1 MRNAEIALHFD
12 ELADL
17 YELDGAI
24 SYRVLAYRNAAKSIR
39 EADASIEEMTRSGRV
54 TELAGIGKTIA
65 EKLSV
70 LFDTGE
76 IPAATKLKAKYP
88 PGLVEITRL
97 PGFGPKRA
105 RKLFDELGVASLDE
119 LRRAAEEEKLREI
132 PGFGPKVEESV
143 LIALDAGLDD
153 HTKPKLLL
161 SRARGIAESL
171 AKALREHPAAER
183 VEIAGSARRWTETCR
198 DLDLVATASDPEAL
212 ADAFCGLPLIGEVS
226 SSGAAG
232 ARAVTHNGMSID
244 LRIVPPE
251 NFGNLLQH
259 FTGSKQHNEALR
271 ADAVRRGLH
280 VSEYGIL
287 DDATGTTHA
296 CATEDEV
303 YELLGLAYIEP
314 ELRENRGEL
323 QAAREGTLPD
333 LIRPDDLR
341 GELHCHTVA
350 SDGRNTIEEMAAT
363 ARERGYEYIA
373 ITDHS
378 ATHGFGNDV
387 QPDELRRQIDRIRA
401 LDAATDGIRL
411 LAGSEVNVLP
421 DGSLDYDDDLLA
433 ELDWVVASLHSSFRM
448 GEKEQTERMIRAMEH
463 PLVDAIGHPTG
474 RLIDRREPYALDVH
488 AVADAAA
495 RTGTF
500 LEING
505 NPDRR
510 DLSEVNAR
518 MAAQAG
524 ATIVIDSDGHG
535 TETLAN
541 VRYGVAT
548 ARRAW
553 LTASD
558 VANTRPWDELDALR
572 KRGAAAGRSS
582 RTSRRS

>member
-1 MRNAEIALHFD
+1 MRNAEVALHFD

-24 SYRVLAYRNAAKSIR
+24 SYRVLAYRNAAKAIR
-39 EADASIEEMTRSGRV
+39 EANASVEDMTQAGRV
-54 TELAGIGKTIA
+54 TELAGVGKTIA
-65 EKLSV
+65 EKLEV
-70 LFDTGE
+70 LFETGE
-76 IPAATKLKAKYP
+76 IPAAKKLKAKYP

-105 RKLFDELGVASLDE
+105 RRVFDELGIATLDD
-119 LRRAAEEEKLREI
+119 LRAAAQSERLREL
-132 PGFGPKVEESV
+132 PGFGPKAEEAV
-143 LIALDAGLDD
+143 LVALDAGLDD
-153 HTKPKLLL
+153 HTKPRLLL
-161 SRARGIAESL
+161 PRALELAESL
-171 AKALREHPAAER
+171 RDALREHPAAER
-183 VEIAGSARRWTETCR
+183 VEVAGSARRWTDTCR
-198 DLDLVATASDPEAL
+198 DLDIVATASDPRAL
-212 ADAFCGLPLIGEVS
+212 AEAFGAMPLIGEVH
-226 SSGAAG
+226 SSGEAG
-232 ARAVTHNGMSID
+232 VRAVTHNGMSID

-251 NFGNLLQH
+251 AFGNLLQH

-280 VSEYGIL
+280 VSEYGIV

-296 CATEDEV
+296 CATEEEV

-323 QAAREGTLPD
+323 KAARDGALPE
-333 LIRPDDLR
+333 LLRVEDLR

-350 SDGRNTIEEMAAT
+350 SDGRNTIEEMVAA
-363 ARERGYEYIA
+363 AVDRGHEYIA

-387 QPDELRRQIDRIRA
+387 QPDELRRQVERIRE
-401 LDAATDGIRL
+401 LDAATDGIRI

-421 DGSLDYDDDLLA
+421 DGSLDYEDDVLA
-433 ELDWVVASLHSSFRM
+433 ELDWIVASLHSSFRL
-448 GEKEQTERMIRAMEH
+448 GEREQTERMIRAMEH

-474 RLIDRREPYALDVH
+474 RLIDRRQPYPLDVE
-488 AVADAAA
+488 AVAKAAA

-510 DLSEVNAR
+510 DLNEVNAR
-518 MAAQAG
+518 IAVEAG
-524 ATIVIDSDGHG
+524 ATIVIDSDGHR
-535 TETLAN
+535 TTTLGNIA
-541 VRYGVAT
+541 YGVAT

-553 LTASD
+553 LTAAD
-558 VANTRPWDELDALR
+558 VANTRSWDELDRLR
-572 KRGAAAGRSS
+572 SRSRANVGR
-582 RTSRRS
+582 